1 MDNLTSHGCES
12 SAIRNHEVNLLGPMG
27 YGQPV
32 VAHSGLAGEEPSM
45 NARQHNGALST
56 RDTDNPMLIG
66 DELTGSH
73 KRGDMTALGAG
84 QVKVPNAHR
93 SVAATN
99 NGEQVCA
106 QGAHGAHC
114 RPAAEWVQPGRRHS
128 VDNWSIRQPVASRT
142 HRSVTDVVTQNCHP
156 CLETQHPGTSR
167 PGSQNMVS
175 KSDTKEPN
183 NVSPSDTN
191 RGIMRFCQTRSVLV
205 AAFVSD
211 LDTPH
216 HSKALCTPGTTR
228 EAVRRHHRYPRSPGS
243 GRDTSPRHPV
253 LLVDRHGVV
262 GLTRHR
268 PTRWLDRVDDHAP
281 TAWVHER
288 QHFSLPSFPTP
299 VAAGQTH
306 ISHPVS
312 GPWAHVP
319 TWILA
324 AVSLPGPY
332 GIVRGITLWP
342 DLPALPRRR
351 AWLDWTQVALTVGF
365 VAVCLVVAWPKA

>member
-1 MDNLTSHGCES
+1 
-12 SAIRNHEVNLLGPMG
+12 
-27 YGQPV
+27 
-32 VAHSGLAGEEPSM
+32 
-45 NARQHNGALST
+45 
-56 RDTDNPMLIG
+56 
-66 DELTGSH
+66 
-73 KRGDMTALGAG
+73 
-84 QVKVPNAHR
+84 
-93 SVAATN
+93 
-99 NGEQVCA
+99 
-106 QGAHGAHC
+106 
-114 RPAAEWVQPGRRHS
+114 
-128 VDNWSIRQPVASRT
+128 
-142 HRSVTDVVTQNCHP
+142 
-156 CLETQHPGTSR
+156 
-167 PGSQNMVS
+167 MVS

-183 NVSPSDTN
+183 HVSPSDTN
-191 RGIMRFCQTRSVLV
+191 RGIMQFCQTRAVLV

-243 GRDTSPRHPV
+243 GRDASPRHPV

-281 TAWVHER
+281 TAWVHE
-288 QHFSLPSFPTP
+288 HGYLSLPPFPTS

-312 GPWAHVP
+312 GPWAYVP

-324 AVSLPGPY
+324 AASLPGLY

-351 AWLDWTQVALTVGF
+351 AWLGWTQVALTVAF